1 MIERLLNTKQ
11 ASKMLGVDS
20 KSLANSRYSGL
31 GIAIPFVKMGRLVRY
46 KQSDIEKF
54 IEKNTFQHTS
64 ETNKA

>member
-1 MIERLLNTKQ
+1 MFERLLNTKQ
-11 ASKMLGVDS
+11 ASEMLGVDS

-31 GIAIPFVKMGRLVRY
+31 GITIPFVKMGRLVRY

-54 IEKNTFQHTS
+54 IEKTTFQHTS

>member
-11 ASKMLGVDS
+11 ASEMLGVDS

-46 KQSDIEKF
+46 KQSDIESY

-64 ETNKA
+64 ETKKD